1 MAVRVTSSL
10 RDTSVADEIRMGS
23 SSPGTQFCQGA
34 DHPVVH
40 DNVHEL
46 LQLEHERTRD
56 DVRMDP
62 PMSTRRQRVSID
74 CPSWVASTG
83 PQHVRFPKFPWQ
95 SQRSGHIRTLRRNTT
110 RDITTPCRMTLREFE
125 CLFGDVSAQNIGC
138 PRIQTTSGRCVA
150 APPQHTQAVS
160 SGVRGAMESSVCAAA
175 AHYSVLRNTTTKL
188 GIKLPSTHRYQKFRD
203 PYSPGGAMPKGH
215 RAKHTNTTGTRYQKI
230 TTRGMGE
237 KRLKNGRTVTH
248 LHTTLQSDRLMCVFK
263 EIRVVP

>member
-95 SQRSGHIRTLRRNTT
+95 SQRYGHIRTLRRNTT
-110 RDITTPCRMTLREFE
+110 RDITTPCRMTLREFG
-125 CLFGDVSAQNIGC
+125 CLFGDVSAQNNGC

-160 SGVRGAMESSVCAAA
+160 SGVRGAMECVC
-175 AHYSVLRNTTTKL
+175 VQQ
-188 GIKLPSTHRYQKFRD
+188 P
-203 PYSPGGAMPKGH
+203 
-215 RAKHTNTTGTRYQKI
+215 
-230 TTRGMGE
+230 
-237 KRLKNGRTVTH
+237 
-248 LHTTLQSDRLMCVFK
+248 HTTLSCETLPRNSVSSYHQHTGPKNLGTPTHPGGRCR
-263 EIRVVP
+263 RVTGQNMQTQQEHGTKKSRRGEWAKKG